1 MVLKLLLMTVINH
14 CRWPFCN
21 SGRGWSARMLA
32 CDAPHKCAPNPLP
45 PLCLLTPG
53 LFTSIDLW
61 LQWFLLQD
69 SRIEANLCWSS
80 CRSPAHV
87 MRAKNCSVHI
97 FIDVTYATESGQL
110 AQGIVARVGGPKHS
124 FTNRMNVCATSQCVI
139 PCWGAEATVVQFQSC
154 GLKPTTCCPSLG
166 SLANKEPPQTV
177 QLGKRESS

>member
-87 MRAKNCSVHI
+87 MRAKNCSAHI
-97 FIDVTYATESGQL
+97 FIDVTYATESAQL
-110 AQGIVARVGGPKHS
+110 DQGVVARVGARNIRSRIEWTCVPRVNAS
-124 FTNRMNVCATSQCVI
+124 FLVEAQKPLLCNSSHVVWSQPHAV
-139 PCWGAEATVVQFQSC
+139 PVWDPWQTKNH
-154 GLKPTTCCPSLG
+154 LKRFS
-166 SLANKEPPQTV
+166 
-177 QLGKRESS
+177 